1 VCCARMH
8 DPDDVHQRKCKRLQK
23 RLDKCK
29 GVKCDRITK
38 RMESL
43 GCLKKMSQ
51 SKHCFKANH
60 AFWCAFACFSCVRY
74 RNRSKTG
81 KLFSLVRLVEGEAR
95 GNEYQSKISQESLLN
110 SVCNGLL
117 SLKCDWTQS

>member
-95 GNEYQSKISQESLLN
+95 GN
-110 SVCNGLL
+110 
-117 SLKCDWTQS
+117 